1 MNAATTAASLVVGE
15 PSIVIIT
22 MNRADEL
29 ERTLDLLAHLAPSPP
44 VTVVVDNGSIDR
56 TPEVL
61 RRHPWVH
68 DIELDENLGGAGRNV
83 GVEAIESEFVA
94 FLDDDTWPEPEALTR
109 AVAFLRRHPDVA
121 VVAAHVLVGDDDRVD
136 PVCVEMAGG
145 ALGRLDGGFRVAG
158 FLAGASVVRADPL
171 RDVGGFHPAFG
182 VGGEEELVTW
192 DLLDRGWSLVYLPE
206 VVFHHHPSLQRD
218 AAARRTR
225 ESRNRVWAAWMRRS
239 ARDAVRRTVTE
250 LRTAARTGTALALT
264 RAVARGLP
272 MVVAARHRMTHAT
285 EELLRTLER

>member
-1 MNAATTAASLVVGE
+1 VKAAATAASLAVRE

-29 ERTLDLLAHLAPSPP
+29 ERTLDLLARRAPGPP

-83 GVEAIESEFVA
+83 GVEAIDSEFVA
-94 FLDDDTWPEPEALTR
+94 FLDDDTWPEPDALAR
-109 AVAFLRRHPDVA
+109 AVEFLRRHPDVA

-136 PVCVEMAGG
+136 PVSVEMASGV
-145 ALGRLDGGFRVAG
+145 LGRLDRGFRIAG
-158 FLAGASVVRADPL
+158 FLAGASVARADAL
-171 RDVGGFHPAFG
+171 RAVGGFHPAFG

-218 AAARRTR
+218 PAARRTR

-239 ARDAVRRTVTE
+239 PRDAMRRTAIE
-250 LRTAARTGTALALT
+250 LRAAGRTGTALALT

-272 MVVAARHRMTHAT
+272 MVVGERRRMTHAT